1 MTLIF
6 LSSLYS
12 SILALIFKANP
23 PSYNTV
29 RLPMSRLRPD
39 HVGLKY
45 FYIFPSKK
53 NHLPIGEMIDG
64 TLISENTPS
73 AFKIVDRDVFVNIY
87 TVINKKR
94 V

>member
-1 MTLIF
+1 
-6 LSSLYS
+6 
-12 SILALIFKANP
+12 
-23 PSYNTV
+23 
-29 RLPMSRLRPD
+29 MSRLRPD

-87 TVINKKR
+87 TVINKKTGVTKR
-94 V
+94 PFSAFVTLFLVFNREKGETHV